1 MAEPSLTAL
10 ACLASSEICCAH
22 SVKHVPVFV
31 KMAELTEVQK
41 LYKDLRKFVRRDNY
55 TKAVN
60 VCTQLRKKL
69 PDDIEPLQC
78 HCVCL
83 LKGDKF
89 QQSFDVATKAANG
102 APGSERDPASFLLLE
117 RAYCLYRLNKL
128 SAALKLLAGAAN
140 KSKRPELM
148 HLEAQIRYRQGDYDS
163 AIEGNNL
170 KRKVHEAQSAAGEG
184 NQTLIEAQ
192 KKVDLNDSIIE
203 LVFEQKNKLIRSIHS
218 CKPLE
223 VKIAPKPTSKPPPKR
238 KKKLPDAYMED

>member
-1 MAEPSLTAL
+1 MVAEPSLTAL

-83 LKGDKF
+83 LEGDKF

-128 SAALKLLAGAAN
+128 PAALKLLAGA
-140 KSKRPELM
+140 RP
-148 HLEAQIRYRQGDYDS
+148 AQVRHSNHCSGDLLLQNFGTQ
-163 AIEGNNL
+163 E
-170 KRKVHEAQSAAGEG
+170 RKMVQ
-184 NQTLIEAQ
+184 
-192 KKVDLNDSIIE
+192 
-203 LVFEQKNKLIRSIHS
+203 
-218 CKPLE
+218 
-223 VKIAPKPTSKPPPKR
+223 
-238 KKKLPDAYMED
+238 YMM

>member
-1 MAEPSLTAL
+1 
-10 ACLASSEICCAH
+10 
-22 SVKHVPVFV
+22 
-31 KMAELTEVQK
+31 MAELTEVQK

-102 APGSERDPASFLLLE
+102 APGSERDPTSFLLLE

-128 SAALKLLAGAAN
+128 PAALKLLAGWRYGIAGGQSDFGHCDDWLLACRRRSLAACVG
-140 KSKRPELM
+140 R
-148 HLEAQIRYRQGDYDS
+148 
-163 AIEGNNL
+163 
-170 KRKVHEAQSAAGEG
+170 V
-184 NQTLIEAQ
+184 
-192 KKVDLNDSIIE
+192 
-203 LVFEQKNKLIRSIHS
+203 
-218 CKPLE
+218 
-223 VKIAPKPTSKPPPKR
+223 
-238 KKKLPDAYMED
+238 AYN